1 MSLIT
6 TSPVLDVSNHVYVQ
20 SPRAFSAWDWNVPE
34 QCRHI
39 GFTLA
44 FFFSSSPRLLPTVA
58 RWMFSLPEKGTTS
71 AAFTTEVF
79 FFLFFKSTSCEWS
92 LQQRCSL
99 VHAYPLCMVL
109 YRESVCWS
117 PYLSCIINPKSF
129 LFNLVR
135 LNSSYLNKDYLKRK
149 KDSFKR
155 SYKSPFRIPPPCSF

>member
-20 SPRAFSAWDWNVPE
+20 SPRAFSARDRNVPE

-44 FFFSSSPRLLPTVA
+44 FFFFFLIPASSPPLLVECFPCRKKV
-58 RWMFSLPEKGTTS
+58 RHLLLSQLK
-71 AAFTTEVF
+71 F
-79 FFLFFKSTSCEWS
+79 FFCLFFFKSTSCEWS

-109 YRESVCWS
+109 YRESVRWS
-117 PYLSCIINPKSF
+117 PIPIMY
-129 LFNLVR
+129 
-135 LNSSYLNKDYLKRK
+135 
-149 KDSFKR
+149 
-155 SYKSPFRIPPPCSF
+155 YKSKIFFI